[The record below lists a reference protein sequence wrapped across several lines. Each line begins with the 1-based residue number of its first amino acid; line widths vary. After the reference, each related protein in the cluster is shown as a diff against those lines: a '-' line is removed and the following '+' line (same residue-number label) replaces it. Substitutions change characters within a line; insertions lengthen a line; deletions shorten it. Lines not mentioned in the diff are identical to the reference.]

1 LPASVPPKA
10 IPVTFTVFASPAFLL
25 ANAALWLKLT
35 VSPSSTPAK
44 LPVTVAAVLA
54 S

>member
-1 LPASVPPKA
+1 MPLMSMALPVPA
-10 IPVTFTVFASPAFLL
+10 DLL

-35 VSPSSTPAK
+35 VSPSSTPPE